1 MPALRLCLA
10 LALLLPSVTYADLFR
25 WIDPETGSVKFSN
38 SPPPWYGDPLRER
51 NSPAVEVLPFKQ
63 AGKPR
68 SADPG
73 QGSSAV
79 ALLQARR
86 RELLGALQRPDLQ
99 RGGENLQRQLE
110 GLRAVSTELDRLDP
124 KGAPERNLETQGA
137 MNKLRQRLEAAA
149 R

>member
-1 MPALRLCLA
+1 MA
-10 LALLLPSVTYADLFR
+10 LALLLPSVAYADLFR

-51 NSPAVEVLPFKQ
+51 NAPAVEVLPFEQ
-63 AGKPR
+63 TGKPR
-68 SADPG
+68 SADPA
-73 QGSSAV
+73 QGPSAV
-79 ALLQARR
+79 ALLVARR

-110 GLRAVSTELDRLDP
+110 GLQAVATELDRLDP
-124 KGAPERNLETQGA
+124 KGAPARNLEMQDA
-137 MNKLRQRLEAAA
+137 MSKLRQRLEAAA

>member
-1 MPALRLCLA
+1 LA
-10 LALLLPSVTYADLFR
+10 LVLLLPCATYADLFR
-25 WIDPETGSVKFSN
+25 WVDPETGSVKFSN

-51 NSPAVEVLPFKQ
+51 NAPAVEVLPFKP

-68 SADPG
+68 SADPA
-73 QGSSAV
+73 QGSPAV
-79 ALLQARR
+79 ALLESRR

-110 GLRAVSTELDRLDP
+110 GLQGLSTELDRLDP
-124 KGAPERNLETQGA
+124 KGAPERNLEMQDA